1 MADTLT
7 IKVQDDSTPT
17 ALSDSQSVLID
28 PGTAVGLKLTGLQAG
43 VAGTAQTATVSAV
56 DSYGNADPT
65 YTGTVTFSGT
75 DSQSH
80 PLPAAQLPSTSPYT
94 FVAANKGV
102 KSFSLTLT
110 TADTLT
116 IKVQDDSTP
125 TALSDSQ
132 SVLIDPG
139 TAVALKLTG
148 LQAGVAGTAQTATVS
163 AVDSYGNADPTYTR
177 TVTFSGTD
185 SQSHPPPAAQPPST
199 SPHTFVAADQG
210 GKAFH

>member
-94 FVAANKGV
+94 FVAADKGV
-102 KSFSLTLT
+102 KAFSLTLT

-116 IKVQDDSTP
+116 IKVQDNSTP
-125 TALSDSQ
+125 TAFSDSQ

-139 TAVALKLTG
+139 AAAALKLTG
-148 LQAGVAGTAQTATVS
+148 FFLMMRRPPRSTLLPSTALYRS
-163 AVDSYGNADPTYTR
+163 ADPTYTG

-185 SQSHPPPAAQPPST
+185 SQSHPLPAAQLP
-199 SPHTFVAADQG
+199 
-210 GKAFH
+210 

>member
-80 PLPAAQLPSTSPYT
+80 PLPAAQLPSTTPYT
-94 FVAANKGV
+94 FVAADKGV
-102 KSFSLTLT
+102 KGFNLTLT

-116 IKVQDDSTP
+116 IKVQDNSTP
-125 TALSDSQ
+125 TAFSDSQ

-139 TAVALKLTG
+139 AAASLTLSG
-148 LQAGVAGTAQTATVS
+148 LAENPAGTAQTATVT
-163 AVDSYGNADPTYTR
+163 AYDSYQNLATGYTG

-185 SQSHPPPAAQPPST
+185 SQSHPLPAAQLPST
-199 SPHTFVAADQG
+199 SPYPFV
-210 GKAFH
+210 FF

>member
-94 FVAANKGV
+94 FVAADKGV
-102 KSFSLTLT
+102 KTFSLTLT

-125 TALSDSQ
+125 TAFSDSQ

-139 TAVALKLTG
+139 AAASLTLSG
-148 LQAGVAGTAQTATVS
+148 LQEGFFFKDTAT
-163 AVDSYGNADPTYTR
+163 TEIYTLSLHDALPIYTG

-185 SQSHPPPAAQPPST
+185 SQSHPLPAAQLPST
-199 SPHTFVAADQG
+199 SP
-210 GKAFH
+210 